1 MMGLTTILAVVAVCM
16 VLAGYGAKSMPNALA
31 TRHARSGHVR
41 SNGLNVRRHA
51 QSLDDDAPEAPAD
64 AAPAAEGEGVH
75 FETPDPEEAKRKAA
89 EAMEGASEAATK
101 AADEAERALMDLLP
115 VGDIFNA
122 LGWHL
127 DFCIYLATIYVVY
140 YIWKSDLHW
149 KLLPRLEWAQ
159 DSAADK
165 PSAED
170 LRLKQKRADIETG
183 WVSDDMKGDGLGPN
197 TYDLL
202 WFRTAKGEKMHF
214 SESKR
219 VLPGFVDTLMC
230 GCGGNVF
237 AFAVTNHRLI
247 IQNDK
252 RCLFGSTVLT
262 TNEESYFL
270 KDVHK
275 ASLHTDG
282 SLNLGCCVLHSAEML
297 RGGFNWIFAGFVID
311 IVLEWKPAFLTY
323 IQDERLLGWIN
334 MVPNDVIYLIASL
347 FVLLGG
353 FLFVALLW
361 FLLVPQSTLEIEIVK
376 QAGTATYYKKFEC
389 PVLEAYHAYDAIMSG
404 RLDNRHRE

>member
-1 MMGLTTILAVVAVCM
+1 
-16 VLAGYGAKSMPNALA
+16 
-31 TRHARSGHVR
+31 
-41 SNGLNVRRHA
+41 
-51 QSLDDDAPEAPAD
+51 
-64 AAPAAEGEGVH
+64 VH

-89 EAMEGASEAATK
+89 EAMEGASEAASK
-101 AADEAERALMDLLP
+101 AADEAERALMDILP
-115 VGDIFNA
+115 VGDVFNA

-140 YIWKSDLHW
+140 YVWKSDLHW

-202 WFRTAKGEKMHF
+202 WFRTAKGEKLHF

-297 RGGFNWIFAGFVID
+297 RGGFNWIFAGFIID

-347 FVLLGG
+347 FVILGG
-353 FLFVALLW
+353 FLFVALLL
-361 FLLVPQSTLEIEIVK
+361 FLLFPQSTLEIEFVK
-376 QAGTATYYKKFEC
+376 QAGTSSYFKKFEC
-389 PVLEAYHAYDAIMSG
+389 PVLEAYHAYDAIMRG
-404 RLDNRHRE
+404 RCEDE